1 MIKSEKAK
9 KIKRSYKDEQ
19 KKEKRNLKSKDRRA
33 PTRVVAASTPPFRW
47 QGHWQKILNGR
58 YLIYSDGKDSG
69 RCLIYSDGKDTSR
82 KFEITGQ
89 Q

>member
-1 MIKSEKAK
+1 MKKVK
-9 KIKRSYKDEQ
+9 KIKRSYIDEQ
-19 KKEKRNLKSKDRRA
+19 KKEERNLKSKDRRA

>member
-1 MIKSEKAK
+1 M
-9 KIKRSYKDEQ
+9 YKDKKRRKKKPQ
-19 KKEKRNLKSKDRRA
+19 KQRQKGSNKSCGCFNSSIQMARTLAED
-33 PTRVVAASTPPFRW
+33 
-47 QGHWQKILNGR
+47 LNGR

-69 RCLIYSDGKDTSR
+69 RCLIYSEGKDTSR

>member
-47 QGHWQKILNGR
+47 QGHWQKILNDMC
-58 YLIYSDGKDSG
+58 LIYSHGKDTG
-69 RCLIYSDGKDTSR
+69 RCLIHSDGKTQVENL
-82 KFEITGQ
+82 K
-89 Q
+89 

>member
-1 MIKSEKAK
+1 MKKVK
-9 KIKRSYKDEQ
+9 KIKRSYIDEQ
-19 KKEKRNLKSKDRRA
+19 KEEERNLKSKDRRA